1 MTNLTEKLKKGELPD
16 NHHYYFKLPK
26 SKEYEVGNTFCLET
40 LRWCKDGDKIEVL
53 SEVPSY
59 EQWIMTKN
67 LSERAHLEMYKA
79 RGEKVKLEAENAQL
93 KKWCEEFNALEVA
106 KENTKLKTENK
117 WYSEQLNEAVKE
129 IAKLKELLKECRSP
143 INYALCLNLSEEE
156 KKEFKNLLAKIK
168 QVLADNK
175 IQANT
180 VACNKIQESE

>member
-1 MTNLTEKLKKGELPD
+1 MTDYERNADVSKTLTDKLKKGELPD

-59 EQWIMTKN
+59 EEGIMTKN

-93 KKWCEEFNALEVA
+93 K
-106 KENTKLKTENK
+106 
-117 WYSEQLNEAVKE
+117 
-129 IAKLKELLKECRSP
+129 ELLKDCKEYFENMSP
-143 INYALCLNLSEEE
+143 DFDSHDFDEIISKINQA
-156 KKEFKNLLAKIK
+156 
-168 QVLADNK
+168 LADNQ

-180 VACNKIQESE
+180 VACNKIQEKNNGKFKI